1 MKIIIAPD
9 TRLTQIAFNVK
20 NIDKTIELILDKM
33 LNCMYENNGIG
44 LAATQV
50 GLSKRL
56 VVIDCSSGD
65 NKKNPIKFINP
76 EIIELSK
83 NNIEFEEGCLSLPDQ
98 YANVTR
104 PNFVIIKYRDIK
116 GKLHKNKFEGL
127 EGTCI
132 QHEIDHL
139 NGKLFVDH
147 ISKLR
152 KQIIFKKLKKL
163 KKLKSRI

>member
-1 MKIIIAPD
+1 M
-9 TRLTQIAFNVK
+9 
-20 NIDKTIELILDKM
+20 
-33 LNCMYENNGIG
+33 
-44 LAATQV
+44 
-50 GLSKRL
+50 
-56 VVIDCSSGD
+56 
-65 NKKNPIKFINP
+65 
-76 EIIELSK
+76 
-83 NNIEFEEGCLSLPDQ
+83 PDQ

-104 PNFVIIKYRDIK
+104 PNFVVIKYRDIK

-163 KKLKSRI
+163 KKLKSIT

>member
-9 TRLTQIAFNVK
+9 IRLTQVAVDVK
-20 NIDKTIELILDKM
+20 NIDKTIELTLDRM

-56 VVIDCSSGD
+56 IVIDCSSGD
-65 NKKNPIKFINP
+65 NKKKPIKFINP
-76 EIIELSK
+76 EVIELSK

-104 PNFVIIKYRDIK
+104 PNFVVIKYRDIK

-163 KKLKSRI
+163 KKLKSIT

>member
-9 TRLTQIAFNVK
+9 IRLTHVAANVK
-20 NIDKTIELILDKM
+20 NVDKSIKLKLDAM
-33 LNCMYENNGIG
+33 LDCMYKNNGIG

-50 GLSKRL
+50 GLTERL
-56 VVIDCSSGD
+56 IVLDCSSEE
-65 NKKNPIKFINP
+65 NIKRPLKLINP
-76 EIIELSK
+76 EIIELSA
-83 NNIEFEEGCLSLPDQ
+83 NIIEFEEGCLSLPYQ
-98 YANVTR
+98 YANVSR
-104 PNFVIIKYRDIK
+104 PNSVLVQFRDTEGKIKK
-116 GKLHKNKFEGL
+116 KLFHGL

-152 KQIIFKKLKKL
+152 KKIILKKL
-163 KKLKSRI
+163 KKLKSRL

>member
-1 MKIIIAPD
+1 MQIIVAPD
-9 TRLTQIAFNVK
+9 IRLTHVAANVK
-20 NIDKTIELILDKM
+20 NIDKTIELTLDRM

-56 VVIDCSSGD
+56 IVIDCSSGD
-65 NKKNPIKFINP
+65 NKKKPIKFINP
-76 EIIELSK
+76 EVVELSES
-83 NNIEFEEGCLSLPDQ
+83 NIEFEEGCLSLPDQ
-98 YANVTR
+98 YANVIR
-104 PNFVIIKYRDIK
+104 PSFVVVKYRDIK

-163 KKLKSRI
+163 KKRI

>member
-1 MKIIIAPD
+1 MELGN
-9 TRLTQIAFNVK
+9 TRLFEVAWEVCN
-20 NIDKTIELILDKM
+20 
-33 LNCMYENNGIG
+33 
-44 LAATQV
+44 QV
-50 GLSKRL
+50 GGIYTVIRSKVPQMTL
-56 VVIDCSSGD
+56 QWGSDYCAVG
-65 NKKNPIKFINP
+65 PYTP
-76 EIIELSK
+76 
-83 NNIEFEEGCLSLPDQ
+83 NNTEFEEGCLSLPDQ

-104 PNFVIIKYRDIK
+104 PYFVVVKYRDIK

>member
-9 TRLTQIAFNVK
+9 VRLTQVAVDVK
-20 NIDKTIELILDKM
+20 KVDKTIELTLDKM

-44 LAATQV
+44 LASTQV
-50 GLSKRL
+50 GLAERL
-56 VVIDCSSGD
+56 VVIDCSTGD
-65 NKKNPIKFINP
+65 NKKKPIKLINP
-76 EIIELSK
+76 EVIELSK

-98 YANVTR
+98 YANVLR
-104 PNFVIIKYRDIK
+104 PNYVIIKYRDIK
-116 GKLHKNKFEGL
+116 GKVHKSRFDGI
-127 EGTCI
+127 EGTCV

-152 KQIIFKKLKKL
+152 KQIILKKL
-163 KKLKSRI
+163 KKLKNLKSKI

>member
-1 MKIIIAPD
+1 MQIIVAPD
-9 TRLTQIAFNVK
+9 IRLTHVASNIK
-20 NIDKTIELILDKM
+20 NIDKTIELTLDRM

-65 NKKNPIKFINP
+65 NKKKPIKFINP
-76 EIIELSK
+76 EVVELSES
-83 NNIEFEEGCLSLPDQ
+83 NIEFEEGCLSLPDQ
-98 YANVTR
+98 YANVIR
-104 PNFVIIKYRDIK
+104 PSFVVVKYRDIK

>member
-1 MKIIIAPD
+1 MQIIVAPD
-9 TRLTQIAFNVK
+9 IRLTHVASNIK
-20 NIDKTIELILDKM
+20 NIDKTIELTLDRM

-76 EIIELSK
+76 EVVELSES
-83 NNIEFEEGCLSLPDQ
+83 NIEFEEGCLSLPDQ
-98 YANVTR
+98 YANVIR
-104 PNFVIIKYRDIK
+104 PSFVVVKYRDIK

>member
-1 MKIIIAPD
+1 MQIIVAPD
-9 TRLTQIAFNVK
+9 IRVTHVAANVK
-20 NIDKTIELILDKM
+20 NIDKTIELTLDRM

-56 VVIDCSSGD
+56 IVIDCSSGD
-65 NKKNPIKFINP
+65 NKKKPIKFINP

-104 PNFVIIKYRDIK
+104 PNFVVIKYRDIK

-163 KKLKSRI
+163 KKIKSRI

>member
-1 MKIIIAPD
+1 MQIIVAPD
-9 TRLTQIAFNVK
+9 IRLTHVASNIK
-20 NIDKTIELILDKM
+20 NIDKTIELTLDRM

-65 NKKNPIKFINP
+65 NKKKPIKFINP
-76 EIIELSK
+76 EVIELSES
-83 NNIEFEEGCLSLPDQ
+83 NIEFEEGCLSLPDQ
-98 YANVTR
+98 YANVIR
-104 PNFVIIKYRDIK
+104 PSFVVVKYRDIK

-163 KKLKSRI
+163 KKLKSIT

>member
-65 NKKNPIKFINP
+65 NKKKPIKFINP
-76 EIIELSK
+76 EVIELS
-83 NNIEFEEGCLSLPDQ
+83 NSNIEFQEGCLSLPDQ

-104 PNFVIIKYRDIK
+104 PNFIVVKYRDIK
-116 GKLHKNKFEGL
+116 GKLHKSKFEGL

-163 KKLKSRI
+163 KKIKSRI

>member
-1 MKIIIAPD
+1 MQIIIAPD
-9 TRLTQIAFNVK
+9 IRLTQVAVDVK
-20 NIDKTIELILDKM
+20 SIDKTIELTLDRM

-44 LAATQV
+44 LSATQI

-56 VVIDCSSGD
+56 VVIDCSSSD
-65 NKKNPIKFINP
+65 NKKKPIKFINP
-76 EIIELSK
+76 EVIELS
-83 NNIEFEEGCLSLPDQ
+83 NSNIEFQEGCLSLPDQ
-98 YANVTR
+98 YANVIR
-104 PNFVIIKYRDIK
+104 PNFVIVKYRDIK

-152 KQIIFKKLKKL
+152 KQIIFKKLKKY
-163 KKLKSRI
+163 KKLKR

>member
-9 TRLTQIAFNVK
+9 IRLTHVADDIK
-20 NIDKTIELILDKM
+20 NIDKNIELTLDRM

-50 GLSKRL
+50 GISKRL
-56 VVIDCSSGD
+56 IVIDCASGD
-65 NKKNPIKFINP
+65 NKKKPIKFINP
-76 EIIELSK
+76 EVVELSE
-83 NNIEFEEGCLSLPDQ
+83 NNIVFEEGCLSLPDQ

-104 PNFVIIKYRDIK
+104 PNFIVVKYRDIK
-116 GKLHKNKFEGL
+116 GKLHKSKFEGL

-163 KKLKSRI
+163 KKIKSRI

>member
-1 MKIIIAPD
+1 MQIIIAPD
-9 TRLTQIAFNVK
+9 TRLNQVAVDVK
-20 NIDKTIELILDKM
+20 NIDKTIELTLDRM

-65 NKKNPIKFINP
+65 NIKKPIKFINP
-76 EIIELSK
+76 EVIELSES
-83 NNIEFEEGCLSLPDQ
+83 NIEFEEGCLSLPNQ

-104 PNFVIIKYRDIK
+104 PNFVIVKYRDIK

-152 KQIIFKKLKKL
+152 KQIILKKLRKFKKLKSK
-163 KKLKSRI
+163 I

>member
-9 TRLTQIAFNVK
+9 IRLTQEAVDVK
-20 NIDKTIELILDKM
+20 NIDKTIELTLDRM

-65 NKKNPIKFINP
+65 DKKKPIKFINP
-76 EIIELSK
+76 EVIELSK

-98 YANVTR
+98 YANVRR
-104 PNFVIIKYRDIK
+104 PNFVVIKYRDIK

-139 NGKLFVDH
+139 YGKVFVDH

-163 KKLKSRI
+163 KKLKSIT

>member
-1 MKIIIAPD
+1 MKIITAPD
-9 TRLTQIAFNVK
+9 IRLTQVAVDVK
-20 NIDKTIELILDKM
+20 NIDKNIVLTLDRM

-50 GLSKRL
+50 GLSERII
-56 VVIDCSSGD
+56 VIDCSSGD
-65 NKKNPIKFINP
+65 NKKKPIKFINP
-76 EIIELSK
+76 EVVELSE

-104 PNFVIIKYRDIK
+104 PNFVVIKYRDIK
-116 GKLHKNKFEGL
+116 GKLHKSKFEGL

>member
-9 TRLTQIAFNVK
+9 IRLTQVAVDVK
-20 NIDKTIELILDKM
+20 NIDKTIELTLDRM

-56 VVIDCSSGD
+56 VVIDCSSDD
-65 NKKNPIKFINP
+65 NKKKPIKFINP
-76 EIIELSK
+76 EVIELSE

-104 PNFVIIKYRDIK
+104 PNFIVIKY
-116 GKLHKNKFEGL
+116 
-127 EGTCI
+127 
-132 QHEIDHL
+132 
-139 NGKLFVDH
+139 
-147 ISKLR
+147 IST
-152 KQIIFKKLKKL
+152 
-163 KKLKSRI
+163 S